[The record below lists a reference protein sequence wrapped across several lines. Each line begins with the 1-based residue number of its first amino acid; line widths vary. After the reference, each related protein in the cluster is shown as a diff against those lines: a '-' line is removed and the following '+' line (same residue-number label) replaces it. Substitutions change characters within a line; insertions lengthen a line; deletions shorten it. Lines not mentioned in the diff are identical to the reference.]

1 MMISVPLFDLNGVT
15 DKKKLFELSKQVIES
30 DAHILGDNVKLF
42 EKNFANYIGAKYC
55 SGVANGTDAL
65 TIALRSLDVDSN
77 STVACVANAGFYSS
91 TAINQIGA
99 NVVYID
105 IDRSSMLIDINDLVQ
120 NLKNNKIDVL
130 IVTHLY
136 GQVAPMNEI
145 IELSKQYKFKILED
159 CAQSHGSK
167 FEGKKTGSFGDVAA
181 FSFYPTKNLGAV
193 GDAGAILTSSEEIA
207 YKVNSLRQYGWSEK
221 YNVINKFGINSRL
234 DEIQASFLNYKLQ
247 FLESWNQERL
257 TIAKTYINNFA
268 NLPIKI
274 SDEVLKGVCHLFVVQ
289 VEDRKEF
296 MEFLKNNGVQTAIHY
311 PIPDHKQTI
320 NTNKFSKISLKVTED
335 IVNNIVTLPLYP
347 GMGEEKVDHTIQT
360 IRKFYLDK

>member
-1 MMISVPLFDLNGVT
+1 MMINVPLFDLSGVT

-30 DAHILGDNVKLF
+30 DKHILGNNVKIF
-42 EKNFANYIGAKYC
+42 EKNFANYIGTKYC
-55 SGVANGTDAL
+55 LGVANGTDAL
-65 TIALRSLDVDSN
+65 TIALRSLGVDSN

-99 NVVYID
+99 NVIYID
-105 IDRSSMLIDINDLVQ
+105 VDRSSMLLDLNDLSQ

-136 GQVAPMNEI
+136 GQVVPMNEI
-145 IELSKQYKFKILED
+145 VELSQQYKFKILED

-167 FEGKKTGSFGDVAA
+167 FEGKRTGSIGDIAA

-193 GDAGAILTSSEEIA
+193 GDAGAVLTSNEETA
-207 YKVNSLRQYGWSEK
+207 NEVRSLRQYGWSEK

-247 FLESWNQERL
+247 FLDSWNQERL
-257 TIAKTYINNFA
+257 AIAKKYIDNFA

-296 MEFLKNNGVQTAIHY
+296 MEYLKNNGIQTAIHY
-311 PIPDHKQTI
+311 PIPDHKQLI
-320 NTNKFSKISLKVTED
+320 NTNKFNKNSLVVTED
-335 IVNNIVTLPLYP
+335 IVQNIVTLPLYP
-347 GMGEEKVDHTIQT
+347 GMGEEKVDHTIKT
-360 IRKFYLDK
+360 IRKFYLEK